1 MKEGMSEAPAIQR
14 GGEHTDVDVVV
25 IGGGVNGSGVAR
37 DCTQRGLRVAVFE
50 RNDVAFG
57 ASGNNSGMIHG
68 GPRYLTYDPD
78 VTYTSCLDSGHI
90 QRIAPHLLFRIPFL
104 MPVHRDRRGAK
115 VALTLLDAFFDL
127 YDKYQPL
134 KRGKPHT
141 VLTAEQLQ
149 QLEPGLAGMTVGGVS
164 FDEWGID
171 GVRLCVGNLVDAAEG
186 GASVRIHTTVTDIL
200 RREDGAVR
208 GVRYR
213 DLLTGESGTLTAPV
227 VVNATGAWAPLTAT
241 LSGLL
246 PEHARIRPGKGIHVF
261 FDRRLTNYAIAV
273 RAIDGRQV
281 FLEPWQNMS
290 VIGTTDTDYYGDLD
304 DVVATTAEVR
314 YLIQAVARVFPAITD
329 ARPIGTWAGVR
340 PTLYAWGPNP
350 DGLSREHEIIDH
362 ARHGAPGLFSMVGGK
377 LASYRLF
384 SEEMTD
390 AVAQRFGIAQ
400 RSRTHLLA
408 LPGGEELLDPLALA
422 DDAGIEPIAGARL
435 EYRHG
440 ARALRV
446 IDRLMR
452 HRREAAVLCPCEP
465 VLEAE
470 VRYVVE
476 NEWAQTVDDVSR
488 RTRLGLGACGGMRC
502 AARCGAIV
510 AEMTGRSPLDGQR
523 MALDFLESAA
533 RRRLSVVGPTQ
544 ARQEALSLAAIRSQL
559 GSTRTVERPPGD
571 LGPTGLGPR
580 TTVGSLAQNGAQN
593 GTQDRGAAE

>member
-1 MKEGMSEAPAIQR
+1 MPVEAS
-14 GGEHTDVDVVV
+14 GERPDVDVVV
-25 IGGGVNGSGVAR
+25 IGGGVNGAGVAR
-37 DCTQRGLRVAVFE
+37 DCTQRGLKVAVFE
-50 RNDVAFG
+50 RNDIAFG

-78 VTYTSCLDSGHI
+78 VTYSSCLDSGHI

-104 MPVHRDRRGAK
+104 MPVHREGRSAK
-115 VALTLLDAFFDL
+115 LSLTLLDAFFDL

-134 KRGKPHT
+134 KHGKPHAR
-141 VLTAEQLQ
+141 LTAEELQ
-149 QLEPGLAGMTVGGVS
+149 QLEPGLAGRTVGGIS

-186 GASVRIHTTVTDIL
+186 GAEVRVHTTVTEIL
-200 RREDGAVR
+200 RRDDGAVR

-213 DLLTGESGTLTAPV
+213 DLLTGESGVRTGRV
-227 VVNATGAWAPLTAT
+227 VVNATGAWAPITAALGG
-241 LSGLL
+241 LSNNQ
-246 PEHARIRPGKGIHVF
+246 ARIRPGKGIHVF

-314 YLIQAVARVFPAITD
+314 YLVQAVARVFPAILS
-329 ARPIGTWAGVR
+329 ARAIGTWAGVR
-340 PTLYAWGPNP
+340 PTLYDWGPNP
-350 DGLSREHEIIDH
+350 DRLSREHEVVDH
-362 ARHGAPGLFSMVGGK
+362 TAHGVPGLYSMIGGK

-390 AVAQRFGIAQ
+390 AVCKQLGVNE
-400 RSRTHLLA
+400 RSRTHLTA
-408 LPGGEELLDPLALA
+408 LPGGEELIDPIALA
-422 DDAGIEPIAGARL
+422 EDAGIEAVAGARL

-440 ARALRV
+440 ARSQRIV
-446 IDRLMR
+446 ERLAR
-452 HRREAAVLCPCEP
+452 SPREASIVCTCEP

-476 NEWAQTVDDVSR
+476 HEWAQTVDDVSR
-488 RTRLGLGACGGMRC
+488 RTRLGLGSCGGMRC

-510 AEMTGRSPLDGQR
+510 AQMKGRSPLDGQR
-523 MALDFLESAA
+523 MALDFLEMAA
-533 RRRLSVVGPTQ
+533 RRRLSVLGPLQ
-544 ARQEALSLAAIRSQL
+544 ARQEALTLASIRAEL
-559 GSTRTVERPPGD
+559 GSGRSIERPSGV
-571 LGPTGLGPR
+571 LGPTGYGISSN
-580 TTVGSLAQNGAQN
+580 GSVSGGSGYSGRGTGSGA
-593 GTQDRGAAE
+593 

>member
-1 MKEGMSEAPAIQR
+1 MSDTASIEPA
-14 GGEHTDVDVVV
+14 GERTDVDVVV

-171 GVRLCVGNLVDAAEG
+171 GVRLCIGNLVDAAEA
-186 GASVRIHTTVTDIL
+186 GARVRVHTTVTEIL
-200 RREDGAVR
+200 RREDGRVR
-208 GVRYR
+208 GVRFR
-213 DLLTGESGTLTAPV
+213 DLSTGESGVCTAQV

-241 LSGLL
+241 LGGLL
-246 PEHARIRPGKGIHVF
+246 PETARVRPGKGIHVF

-314 YLIQAVARVFPAITD
+314 YLVQAVARVFPAILD

-340 PTLYAWGPNP
+340 PTLYAWGPSP
-350 DGLSREHEIIDH
+350 DGLSREHEVIDH
-362 ARHGAPGLFSMVGGK
+362 ERHGAPGLYSMIGGK
-377 LASYRLF
+377 LASYRIF
-384 SEEMTD
+384 AEEMTD
-390 AVAQRFGIAQ
+390 VVAARLGVRVA
-400 RSRTHLLA
+400 SRTHVVP
-408 LPGGEELLDPLALA
+408 LPGGDELVDPIALA
-422 DDAGIEPIAGARL
+422 ADAGIEPIAGARL

-446 IDRLMR
+446 VERIARDP
-452 HRREAAVLCPCEP
+452 REGAVLCPCEP

-470 VRYVVE
+470 VRYVVRH
-476 NEWAQTVDDVSR
+476 EWAQTVDDVSR

-523 MALDFLESAA
+523 MALDFLESSA
-533 RRRLSVVGPTQ
+533 RRRLGAVGPQQ
-544 ARQEALSLAAIRSQL
+544 ARQEALALATVRAELGTSRSI
-559 GSTRTVERPPGD
+559 ERPSGD
-571 LGPTGLGPR
+571 LGPLGLGPR
-580 TTVGSLAQNGAQN
+580 HERAEPSSDERSGA
-593 GTQDRGAAE
+593 DRSVAE

>member
-1 MKEGMSEAPAIQR
+1 MSEPASIEPA
-14 GGEHTDVDVVV
+14 GERTDVDVVV

-127 YDKYQPL
+127 YDRYQPL

-171 GVRLCVGNLVDAAEG
+171 GVRLCIGNLVDAAEG
-186 GASVRIHTTVTDIL
+186 GAEVRVHTTVTEIV
-200 RREDGAVR
+200 RRDDGRVL

-213 DLLTGESGTLTAPV
+213 DLSTGESGMRTAKV

-241 LSGLL
+241 LGGLL
-246 PEHARIRPGKGIHVF
+246 PESARVRPGKGIHVF

-314 YLIQAVARVFPAITD
+314 YLVQAVARVFPAILD

-340 PTLYAWGPNP
+340 PTLYAWGPSP
-350 DGLSREHEIIDH
+350 DGLSREHEVIDH
-362 ARHGAPGLFSMVGGK
+362 ERHGAPGLYSMIGGK
-377 LASYRLF
+377 LASYRIF
-384 SEEMTD
+384 AEEMTD
-390 AVAQRFGIAQ
+390 AIARRLGVGVA
-400 RSRTHLLA
+400 SRTHVVP
-408 LPGGEELLDPLALA
+408 LPGGDELLDPIALA
-422 DDAGIEPIAGARL
+422 ADAGIEPIAGARL

-446 IDRLMR
+446 VERIARD
-452 HRREAAVLCPCEP
+452 RREGAMLCPCEP

-470 VRYVVE
+470 VRYVVRH
-476 NEWAQTVDDVSR
+476 EWAQTVDDVSR

-523 MALDFLESAA
+523 MALDFLESSA
-533 RRRLSVVGPTQ
+533 RKRLGAVGPLQ
-544 ARQEALSLAAIRSQL
+544 ARQEALALATVRAEL
-559 GSTRTVERPPGD
+559 GSSRSIERPSGD
-571 LGPTGLGPR
+571 LGPLGLGPR
-580 TTVGSLAQNGAQN
+580 AREADVE
-593 GTQDRGAAE
+593 DRSVAE

>member
-1 MKEGMSEAPAIQR
+1 MSEAAAIEHV
-14 GGEHTDVDVVV
+14 GERTDVDVVV

-37 DCTQRGLRVAVFE
+37 DCTQRGLSVAVFE

-115 VALTLLDAFFDL
+115 LALTLLDAFFDL

-149 QLEPGLAGMTVGGVS
+149 QLEPGLAGLTVGGVS

-171 GVRLCVGNLVDAAEG
+171 GVRLCVGNLVAAAEA
-186 GASVRIHTTVTDIL
+186 GAEVRVHTTVTEIL
-200 RREDGAVR
+200 RREDGRVR

-213 DLLTGESGTLTAPV
+213 DLSSGESGVRTAKV

-241 LSGLL
+241 LGGLL
-246 PEHARIRPGKGIHVF
+246 PESARVRPGKGIHVF

-304 DVVATTAEVR
+304 DVVATTEEVR
-314 YLIQAVARVFPAITD
+314 YLVQAVARVFPAILD
-329 ARPIGTWAGVR
+329 ARAVGTWAGVR
-340 PTLYAWGPNP
+340 PTLYAWGPSP
-350 DGLSREHEIIDH
+350 DGLSREHAVIDH
-362 ARHGAPGLFSMVGGK
+362 GAHGAPGLYSMIGGK
-377 LASYRLF
+377 LASYRIF
-384 SEEMTD
+384 AEEMTD
-390 AVAQRFGIAQ
+390 VVARRLGVTAT
-400 RSRTHLLA
+400 SRTHLLP
-408 LPGGEELLDPLALA
+408 LPGGEELIDPIALA
-422 DDAGIEPIAGARL
+422 ADARIEPIAGARL

-446 IDRLMR
+446 VERIGRNP
-452 HRREAAVLCPCEP
+452 RERAVLCPCEP

-470 VRYVVE
+470 VRYVVAH
-476 NEWAQTVDDVSR
+476 EWAQTVDDVSR

-533 RRRLSVVGPTQ
+533 RRRLGAVGPLQ
-544 ARQEALSLAAIRSQL
+544 ARQEALALASIRAEL
-559 GSTRTVERPPGD
+559 GTSRSVERPSGD
-571 LGPTGLGPR
+571 LGPLGLGAR
-580 TTVGSLAQNGAQN
+580 RSEAREGSDEAREVSGPA
-593 GTQDRGAAE
+593 